1 MAIGSR
7 QGIGVAQRYNLI
19 TASAPTR
26 VLDFGGWTDTAF
38 AGNGA
43 VINFAC
49 APRVRA
55 MLRQTEGPENVVS
68 LPDLGERLV
77 HGPATADRHPI
88 VHAALEEF
96 VADRRGLLLTLSS
109 QAPPGA
115 SLGTSAAV
123 LIATVGAL
131 AQVSGRTLSASEMV
145 ALAHQLETRM
155 AGREA
160 GLQDYV
166 PAVKGGVNDITIPR
180 YPSLELETLNPEP
193 QFMTEL
199 DARLVVAFLGSHDSS
214 GVHKMVL
221 NDLGGGMAEERL
233 APLRALVPEVRSAVV
248 AGDIDHF
255 GNLMTKSTLLQADLH
270 PDVFSSGF
278 RDAVALLGDHCV
290 GYKLNGAGGFGG
302 SISLLAASP
311 SAAGEIRARL
321 ANAGI
326 GVIETR
332 LGAEGLIVES
342 EDDRK

>member
-1 MAIGSR
+1 
-7 QGIGVAQRYNLI
+7 
-19 TASAPTR
+19 
-26 VLDFGGWTDTAF
+26 
-38 AGNGA
+38 
-43 VINFAC
+43 
-49 APRVRA
+49 
-55 MLRQTEGPENVVS
+55 
-68 LPDLGERLV
+68 
-77 HGPATADRHPI
+77 
-88 VHAALEEF
+88 
-96 VADRRGLLLTLSS
+96 
-109 QAPPGA
+109 
-115 SLGTSAAV
+115 
-123 LIATVGAL
+123 
-131 AQVSGRTLSASEMV
+131 
-145 ALAHQLETRM
+145 
-155 AGREA
+155 
-160 GLQDYV
+160 
-166 PAVKGGVNDITIPR
+166 
-180 YPSLELETLNPEP
+180 
-193 QFMTEL
+193 
-199 DARLVVAFLGSHDSS
+199 
-214 GVHKMVL
+214 
-221 NDLGGGMAEERL
+221 MAEERL